1 MKPVETEKLSK
12 IQGGG
17 GISLGVGLIIVAG
30 AIFVIGVIDGF
41 FRPLKCNK

>member
-1 MKPVETEKLSK
+1 MKQVENEQLSK

-17 GISLGVGLIIVAG
+17 GISLGVGLLIVAG

-41 FRPLKCNK
+41 FRSLKCNK

>member
-1 MKPVETEKLSK
+1 MKQIETEKLNQ

-17 GISLGVGLIIVAG
+17 GISLGVGLLIVAG
-30 AIFVIGVIDGF
+30 AVFVIGVIDGF